1 MAEET
6 TSVVR
11 TPARAMVLII
21 RSRVLTR
28 HGRKGCVCMLG
39 MGLLLNSTS
48 VQTPVQ
54 LGESLQQSSSAE
66 QLGASG
72 SVPHI
77 CDAAD
82 ATKRRRS
89 AERSMA
95 ALDTE
100 APSSF

>member
-1 MAEET
+1 M
-6 TSVVR
+6 VR

-28 HGRKGCVCMLG
+28 HGRKGCVYLGVLG

>member
-1 MAEET
+1 
-6 TSVVR
+6 
-11 TPARAMVLII
+11 
-21 RSRVLTR
+21 
-28 HGRKGCVCMLG
+28 MLG

-95 ALDTE
+95 KDIEGNFASNKNPFRDS
-100 APSSF
+100 P